1 MIKKNNLLQ
10 TNDKEVKELKDA
22 IENFNKHNF
31 FENAE
36 SSNSQSESHYSS
48 SHNGSHGS

>member
-22 IENFNKHNF
+22 IESFNKHNF
-31 FENAE
+31 F
-36 SSNSQSESHYSS
+36 
-48 SHNGSHGS
+48 NGAVINVAKVYAYYA